1 MLAKIRGIQFTVDQ
15 KMIVIN
21 NKTKLGYYTRDTLNC
36 ISESDSGTVSEK
48 KTTKLEG
55 EDLSLDE
62 LRKSTEGD
70 DAIRNELDTGLAPK
84 KSVEALNYFEST
96 ELNIMKQQPMVKNF
110 IGCVCLLKDDNS
122 THYPL

>member
-1 MLAKIRGIQFTVDQ
+1 MLAKIRGIQWTVDQ

-21 NKTKLGYYTRDTLNC
+21 NKTKLGYYTRETLKC
-36 ISESDSGTVSEK
+36 ISESDLGTISET
-48 KTTKLEG
+48 KTQKLEG

-62 LRKSTEGD
+62 LRKSTEGE
-70 DAIRNELDTGLAPK
+70 DAIKCELITGHAPK

-110 IGCVCLLKDDNS
+110 ICCVCLLKDDNS